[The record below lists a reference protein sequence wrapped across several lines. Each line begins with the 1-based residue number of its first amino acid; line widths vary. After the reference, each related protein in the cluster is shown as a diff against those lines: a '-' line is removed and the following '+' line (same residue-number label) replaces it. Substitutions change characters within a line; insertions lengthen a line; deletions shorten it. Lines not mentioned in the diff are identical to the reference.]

1 MSASRLLIA
10 IAGPARG
17 RSIPLN
23 GSLSIGRDEH
33 SSLSISDPALSRQH
47 CAIEASTQQV
57 LLRDLGSRNGV
68 FVNNCPVT
76 ERRLS
81 DGDVIRIGD
90 SALLV
95 LMPERAAPPALE
107 GSAVELVDTPVG
119 ITSTVAM
126 DRAARRYFDAPP
138 GDDRGLVS
146 ARRDL
151 QILLRLS
158 SALHAVTSADG
169 LHDLILTHA
178 LEATGADAAA
188 VLARREED
196 DELVIVAGKT
206 PGGAAVEFNR
216 GVARRALKERVAILA
231 PEASALCAPLAS
243 GEPGADGVL
252 YLTGSAPKAKLTDD
266 SLQLVAAIGTLGG
279 LALERVRGLD
289 ALRAEN
295 TRLRA
300 EATIQHNLV
309 GESPAMQRV
318 YRFIGRVSPTDA
330 TVLLRGES
338 GTGKELVANAVHL
351 NSARARGP
359 FVAINCAALPE
370 GLLESELFGH
380 ERGAFTGA
388 VSQQRG
394 RLELA
399 HGGTVFLDEIGEL
412 APALQ
417 AKLLRV
423 LQEQVVD
430 RLGARRG
437 IRIDVRVI
445 AATNRDLEAAL
456 KSGAFREDL
465 YYRLNVVSLSMP
477 ALRDRRDDLP
487 LLASY
492 FVRQHAARC
501 KRQVKGISPEA
512 RKLLMGYD
520 WPGNVRELSNAI
532 ERAVVLGSQDV
543 ILTEDLPEHLL
554 EAAQPA
560 DDRGFHGLVAD
571 RKRDIIRQ
579 ALDKAGGNV
588 AQAAR
593 DLGLQATY
601 LHRLIRN
608 LAVDRS

>member
-1 MSASRLLIA
+1 M
-10 IAGPARG
+10 
-17 RSIPLN
+17 
-23 GSLSIGRDEH
+23 
-33 SSLSISDPALSRQH
+33 
-47 CAIEASTQQV
+47 T
-57 LLRDLGSRNGV
+57 
-68 FVNNCPVT
+68 
-76 ERRLS
+76 
-81 DGDVIRIGD
+81 
-90 SALLV
+90 
-95 LMPERAAPPALE
+95 
-107 GSAVELVDTPVG
+107 
-119 ITSTVAM
+119 
-126 DRAARRYFDAPP
+126 
-138 GDDRGLVS
+138 
-146 ARRDL
+146 
-151 QILLRLS
+151 
-158 SALHAVTSADG
+158 
-169 LHDLILTHA
+169 
-178 LEATGADAAA
+178 
-188 VLARREED
+188 
-196 DELVIVAGKT
+196 
-206 PGGAAVEFNR
+206 
-216 GVARRALKERVAILA
+216 
-231 PEASALCAPLAS
+231 S

-252 YLTGSAPKAKLTDD
+252 YLTGSRPTTKFTDG
-266 SLQLVAAIGTLGG
+266 SLQLVAAIGTVGG
-279 LALERVRGLD
+279 LALDRVRHLD
-289 ALRAEN
+289 SLRAEN

-300 EATIQHNLV
+300 EATIQSNLV

-318 YRFIGRVSPTDA
+318 YRFIGRVSHTDA

-338 GTGKELVANAVHL
+338 GTGKELVANALHL

-388 VSQQRG
+388 VTQQRG

-399 HGGTVFLDEIGEL
+399 HGGTVFLDEVGEL

-423 LQEQVVD
+423 LQDQVVE

-437 IRIDVRVI
+437 TRIDVRVI

-465 YYRLNVVSLSMP
+465 YYRLNVVSLSVP

-492 FVRQHAARC
+492 FVRQHASRC
-501 KRQVKGISPEA
+501 KRQVKGISPDS
-512 RKLLMGYD
+512 RKLFIAYD

-543 ILTEDLPEHLL
+543 ILPEDLPENLL
-554 EAAQPA
+554 EAAHPA
-560 DDRGFHGLVAD
+560 DGRGFHGLVAD
-571 RKRDIIRQ
+571 RKRDLIRE

-593 DLGLQATY
+593 DLGLQPTY

-608 LAVDRS
+608 LGIDRS

>member
-1 MSASRLLIA
+1 MSAQRLLIA

-47 CAIEASTQQV
+47 CAIDASEQQV

-76 ERRLS
+76 ERPLS

-95 LMPERAAPPALE
+95 LMPARAAPPSLE

-126 DRAARRYFDAPP
+126 DRAARRYFDAPA

-188 VLARREED
+188 VLANREAD
-196 DELVIVAGKT
+196 DELVVVAAKT
-206 PGGAAVEFNR
+206 AGGTAVEFNR
-216 GVARRALKERVAILA
+216 GVAARALRERVAILA

-252 YLTGSAPKAKLTDD
+252 YLTGSAPKTKLTDD

-279 LALERVRGLD
+279 LALERVRHLD
-289 ALRAEN
+289 SLRAEN

-388 VSQQRG
+388 VDPAAGPARARARRHRFSRRG
-394 RLELA
+394 RRA
-399 HGGTVFLDEIGEL
+399 RAGAPGE
-412 APALQ
+412 APSRAAGAGRRPPRGQ
-417 AKLLRV
+417 ARHP
-423 LQEQVVD
+423 D
-430 RLGARRG
+430 RRAGHRRHESRSRG
-437 IRIDVRVI
+437 SPQ
-445 AATNRDLEAAL
+445 A
-456 KSGAFREDL
+456 GAFREDL

-487 LLASY
+487 LLAS
-492 FVRQHAARC
+492 VLRPPACGPVQA
-501 KRQVKGISPEA
+501 
-512 RKLLMGYD
+512 
-520 WPGNVRELSNAI
+520 PGQRHLS
-532 ERAVVLGSQDV
+532 
-543 ILTEDLPEHLL
+543 
-554 EAAQPA
+554 
-560 DDRGFHGLVAD
+560 
-571 RKRDIIRQ
+571 
-579 ALDKAGGNV
+579 
-588 AQAAR
+588 
-593 DLGLQATY
+593 
-601 LHRLIRN
+601 
-608 LAVDRS
+608 